1 MSKAPSVEEGEPGE
15 EAACSDVSCE
25 LLCTCVISYLCL
37 TYTTHYMTIH
47 HINRSGCAFHSHC
60 L

>member
-1 MSKAPSVEEGEPGE
+1 MSKALSVEEPGE

-25 LLCTCVISYLCL
+25 LLCNFLL
-37 TYTTHYMTIH
+37 MFNLHNPLHDYTTSIDLAVY
-47 HINRSGCAFHSHC
+47 NAFYSHC